1 MFFQGVSSLTNVSGH
16 GGGSSGESSEIVKQS
31 SVEHMQGLRLAVCRD
46 TDVQK
51 SMFIVLV
58 VIYSSVCICE
68 AHSLLHCTFIAPVSN
83 C

>member
-1 MFFQGVSSLTNVSGH
+1 MLFQGVSSLTNVSGH

-31 SVEHMQGLRLAVCRD
+31 PVEHMQGALLAVCRD
-46 TDVQK
+46 TDVQTRV
-51 SMFIVLV
+51 FIVLN

-68 AHSLLHCTFIAPVSN
+68 THSLLHCTFISHVSN